1 MTPIPWTSG
10 RRHQVLNYCQFAAV
24 AMASHRP
31 SLGHRFLVEQEE
43 LLMLSTATN
52 QAAPK
57 AAIWIGRAVSGVV
70 ILFLAM
76 DVTMKLANL
85 PVVTEASLQLGW
97 QPDRARMLGV
107 ILLA

>member
-1 MTPIPWTSG
+1 VEGDTRFSTIVSLLLSRWRATVRPWGTD
-10 RRHQVLNYCQFAAV
+10 FW
-24 AMASHRP
+24 
-31 SLGHRFLVEQEE
+31 VEQEE

-57 AAIWIGRAVSGVV
+57 AAIWIGRAVSGIV

-97 QPDRARMLGV
+97 
-107 ILLA
+107 